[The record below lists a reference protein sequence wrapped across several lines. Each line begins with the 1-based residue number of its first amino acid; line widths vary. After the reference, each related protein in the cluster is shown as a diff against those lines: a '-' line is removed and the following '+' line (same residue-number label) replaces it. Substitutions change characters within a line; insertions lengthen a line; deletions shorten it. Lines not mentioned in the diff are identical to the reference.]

1 MRVCGIIAEYD
12 PFHLGHLHQLSE
24 ARRLSQADYVVCVI
38 SCAFTQRGLPALF
51 STQDRARMALL
62 AGADLVLGMPVSY
75 GCAQANRFALGGV
88 GVLHGLRVVTHLS
101 FGVEASA
108 LPELGRLSRLLE
120 GADAGFQGRQRAALR
135 AGHSLARARG
145 EALDCPAQ
153 AQALRRPNFVLAL
166 CYLSALRRLDSA
178 MAPLP
183 IPRLSDH
190 HARRIEALPSAS
202 AIRAAIL
209 GGDAAAALAA
219 LPEAVRPLAASLIE
233 EGPLHRPEAL
243 DAALIA
249 RLLTA
254 KDQGAIAELS
264 EGLDRLILGKAR
276 EATGRESLVGL
287 VKSRRYPW
295 TRIQRAL
302 SGMLLNLEKRP
313 PAPPGYARLLGFRE
327 GARPLL
333 GAIAR
338 GGFPLVARPAR
349 AAEPEVAAD
358 LHAEMLWRL
367 GAGQPPA
374 AAYQQKVIKI

>member
-51 STQDRARMALL
+51 STQYRARMALL

-153 AQALRRPNFVLAL
+153 AQALRRQLRAGAVLPE
-166 CYLSALRRLDSA
+166 R
-178 MAPLP
+178 PQ
-183 IPRLSDH
+183 
-190 HARRIEALPSAS
+190 
-202 AIRAAIL
+202 AA
-209 GGDAAAALAA
+209 GQRDDAAAHPAERPSRPAHRGAA
-219 LPEAVRPLAASLIE
+219 PPPPRSAPPSSAATEQRAGGCRRRSGRSRLPDRG
-233 EGPLHRPEAL
+233 GPL
-243 DAALIA
+243 
-249 RLLTA
+249 
-254 KDQGAIAELS
+254 
-264 EGLDRLILGKAR
+264 
-276 EATGRESLVGL
+276 
-287 VKSRRYPW
+287 
-295 TRIQRAL
+295 
-302 SGMLLNLEKRP
+302 
-313 PAPPGYARLLGFRE
+313 
-327 GARPLL
+327 
-333 GAIAR
+333 
-338 GGFPLVARPAR
+338 PAR
-349 AAEPEVAAD
+349 RWTP
-358 LHAEMLWRL
+358 R
-367 GAGQPPA
+367 
-374 AAYQQKVIKI
+374 